1 MATLINKKKIELA
14 RNIIRAAF
22 SRYKFRFIIIT
33 ALGFLSGLFEGI
45 GISVVIPLFSVM
57 TGQKTGPDF
66 ISSAVQN
73 FFNFLNIPLT
83 PIFLLLFI
91 VILFSL
97 KGFVQFITRYI
108 NAQVVAG
115 FGENTR
121 EELLKSMLQ
130 SKWQHL
136 LNQKS
141 GYLEGILLY
150 DVERSANILNLLS
163 NAILI
168 LTGFIMYAFVAFSI
182 SAPIT
187 ALTVIL
193 GIGMFFLVKPIFYRS
208 RQLALETAKAQK
220 DLSHHASENFLGIKI
235 IKASGSENQVFQ
247 KGKDN
252 FSRIKKAAVKTAFY
266 RQSSTAMI
274 EPLTFILIAAIF
286 IFSYQSPAFNLAS
299 FAVVMYLIQKMFNFV
314 KELQSQ
320 VQGLNEALPYLKTVL
335 DYKLAVSGNKEVD
348 SGIEDF
354 KFENLIE
361 FKNIDFF
368 YKTNKEILS
377 NLNFAVKKGE
387 IIGLIGESGSGKTT
401 ITDLLL
407 RLFKPISGEILIDKK
422 NINSIRLSGWRKNI
436 SYVPQDIFL
445 LNDTIENNVKF
456 YNDSISE
463 KDIIEAAKI
472 ANIYDF
478 VQELP
483 EKFKTEVGE
492 RGVKLSGGQRQ
503 RIVLARALARK
514 PEILILDEAT
524 SAIDAESET
533 LIQNSINDLRG
544 KMTIFI
550 VAHRL
555 STILNSDRLLVLE
568 GGRIIEEGNPREL
581 LESKDSHFYKIFNIE
596 GGKNN
601 KTS

>member
-1 MATLINKKKIELA
+1 MATLINKSKIKLT
-14 RNIIRAAF
+14 RNIMRAAF
-22 SRYKFRFIIIT
+22 GRYKSKFILIT
-33 ALGFLSGLFEGI
+33 ILGFLSGLFEGI
-45 GISVVIPLFSVM
+45 GVGIVIPLFSVM
-57 TGQKTGPDF
+57 TGQEIGTDF
-66 ISSAVQN
+66 ISNTIRN
-73 FFNFLNIPLT
+73 FFSFLNIPLT
-83 PIFLLLFI
+83 PIFLLFLI

-115 FGENTR
+115 FGEHTR
-121 EELLKSMLQ
+121 EELLKSILQ
-130 SKWQHL
+130 SKWPHL

-163 NAILI
+163 NSILI
-168 LTGFIMYAFVAFSI
+168 LTGFIMYAFVAFNI

-187 ALTVIL
+187 TLTVIL
-193 GIGMFFLVKPIFYRS
+193 GISMFFFVKPIFYRAK
-208 RQLALETAKAQK
+208 QLAQETAKAQK
-220 DLSHHASENFLGIKI
+220 DLSHHASENFLGMKI

-247 KGKDN
+247 KGKNN
-252 FSRIKKAAVKTAFY
+252 FSRIKEAMIKTAFY
-266 RQSSTAMI
+266 RQSSIALI

-286 IFSYQSPAFNLAS
+286 IFSYRSPGFNLAS

-314 KELQSQ
+314 KDLQSQ
-320 VQGLNEALPYLKTVL
+320 VQSLNEAIPYLKTVL
-335 DYKLAVSGNKEVD
+335 DYKLTASDNQEVD
-348 SGIEDF
+348 SGTENF
-354 KFENLIE
+354 KFENTIE
-361 FKNIDFF
+361 FKNVNFF
-368 YKTNKEILS
+368 YKSSKETLS
-377 NLNFAVKKGE
+377 NLNFAIKKGGM
-387 IIGLIGESGSGKTT
+387 IGLIGESGSGKTT

-422 NINSIRLSGWRKNI
+422 NINSIKLSSWRKKI

-445 LNDTIENNVKF
+445 LNDTIENNIRF
-456 YNDSISE
+456 YDESIQG

-478 VQELP
+478 VRELP

-492 RGVKLSGGQRQ
+492 RGIKLSGGQRQ

-524 SAIDAESET
+524 SAIDTESEA
-533 LIQNSINDLRG
+533 LIQNSINELRG

-555 STILNSDRLLVLE
+555 STILNSDRLLVLG
-568 GGRIIEEGNPREL
+568 GGRIIEEGNPKEL
-581 LESKDSHFYKIFNIE
+581 LENKDSHFYKIYNINQ
-596 GGKNN
+596 K
-601 KTS
+601 

>member
-1 MATLINKKKIELA
+1 MATLINKKKIKLA
-14 RNIIRAAF
+14 RNVIRAAF
-22 SRYKFRFIIIT
+22 GRYKSKFILIT
-33 ALGFLSGLFEGI
+33 VLGFFSGLLEGI
-45 GISVVIPLFSVM
+45 GITVVIPLFSVM
-57 TGQKTGPDF
+57 TSQKIGADF
-66 ISSAVQN
+66 ISSAIRN

-83 PIFLLLFI
+83 PIWLLFLI

-108 NAQVVAG
+108 NAQAVAE
-115 FGENTR
+115 FGKNTR

-130 SKWQHL
+130 SKWPHL

-163 NAILI
+163 NSILI
-168 LTGFIMYAFVAFSI
+168 LTGFMMYAFVAFNI

-187 ALTVIL
+187 ALTVIF
-193 GIGMFFLVKPIFYRS
+193 GISMFFFIKPIFYRAK
-208 RQLALETAKAQK
+208 QLAQETAKAQK

-247 KGKDN
+247 KGKNN
-252 FSRIKKAAVKTAFY
+252 FSRIEKAMIKTAFY
-266 RQSSTAMI
+266 RQFSIALI

-286 IFSYQSPAFNLAS
+286 IFSYRSPAFNLAS
-299 FAVVMYLIQKMFNFV
+299 FVVVMYLIQKMFNFV
-314 KELQSQ
+314 KDFQSQ
-320 VQGLNEALPYLKTVL
+320 VQSLNEAFPYLKTVL
-335 DYKLAVSGNKEVD
+335 DYKLTVSGNQEVD
-348 SGIEDF
+348 RGTENF
-354 KFENLIE
+354 KFENFIE
-361 FKNIDFF
+361 FKNVNFF
-368 YKTNKEILS
+368 YKTSKEILS
-377 NLNFAVKKGE
+377 NLNFTIKKGG

-407 RLFKPISGEILIDKK
+407 RLFKPISGEILIDQK
-422 NINSIRLSGWRKNI
+422 NINSIKLSGWRKNI

-445 LNDTIENNVKF
+445 LNDTIENNIKF
-456 YNDSISE
+456 YDDSVSE
-463 KDIIEAAKI
+463 KNIIEAAKI

-483 EKFKTEVGE
+483 EKFKTIVGE

-524 SAIDAESET
+524 SAIDTESEA
-533 LIQNSINDLRG
+533 LIQNSINNLRG
-544 KMTIFI
+544 KMTIFV

-555 STILNSDRLLVLE
+555 STILNSDRLLILE
-568 GGRIIEEGNPREL
+568 DGKIIEEGNPKEL
-581 LESKDSHFYKIFNIE
+581 LQSKDSHFYKIYNIE
-596 GGKNN
+596 GKTNN
-601 KTS
+601 KTP